1 MYGQTTI
8 STPNSAASR
17 MYRIEVE
24 GMRQSSESDKQSYA
38 IRKSGSV
45 FFTVPYSRM
54 NEQMRRINRMGGK
67 IVNIQ
72 PLNTEPAPQPE
83 PETKKSKK

>member
-8 STPNSAASR
+8 TTPNSAASR

-24 GMRQSSESDKQSYA
+24 GMRQSRESHKQLYP
-38 IRKSGSV
+38 IRQSGSV
-45 FFTVPYSRM
+45 FLTVPYSRL

-67 IVNIQ
+67 IVNIE
-72 PLNTEPAPQPE
+72 PLNTEPPSQP
-83 PETKKSKK
+83 KSSKN

>member
-1 MYGQTTI
+1 MYGQTTV

>member
-1 MYGQTTI
+1 MYGQTTV

-54 NEQMRRINRMGGK
+54 NEQVRRINRMGGK
-67 IVNIQ
+67 IINIQ

>member
-67 IVNIQ
+67 IINIQ

>member
-8 STPNSAASR
+8 STPSSAANR

-24 GMRQSSESDKQSYA
+24 GMRQSSESDKQNYA

-45 FFTVPYSRM
+45 FYTVPYSRM
-54 NEQMRRINRMGGK
+54 NQQMQRINRMGGK

-72 PLNTEPAPQPE
+72 PLNTEPAPQP
-83 PETKKSKK
+83 KSSES

>member
-1 MYGQTTI
+1 
-8 STPNSAASR
+8 
-17 MYRIEVE
+17 
-24 GMRQSSESDKQSYA
+24 
-38 IRKSGSV
+38 
-45 FFTVPYSRM
+45 M

-83 PETKKSKK
+83 PETKKSQK

>member
-38 IRKSGSV
+38 IRNSGSV
-45 FFTVPYSRM
+45 FYTVPYSRM

-67 IVNIQ
+67 IVNIE
-72 PLNTEPAPQPE
+72 PLNTEPTLQPE
-83 PETKKSKK
+83 NSES

>member
-8 STPNSAASR
+8 STPNTAASR

-24 GMRQSSESDKQSYA
+24 GIHQSSESDKQNYA

-45 FFTVPYSRM
+45 FYTVPYSRM
-54 NEQMRRINRMGGK
+54 NEQMQRINRMGGK

-72 PLNTEPAPQPE
+72 PLNTEPAPQP
-83 PETKKSKK
+83 KNSDS

>member
-8 STPNSAASR
+8 STPSPAANR

-24 GMRQSSESDKQSYA
+24 GMRQSSESDKQNYA
-38 IRKSGSV
+38 IRKSGNV
-45 FFTVPYSRM
+45 FYTVPYSRM
-54 NEQMRRINRMGGK
+54 NEQMQRINRMGGK

-72 PLNTEPAPQPE
+72 PLNTEPAPQP
-83 PETKKSKK
+83 KSSDS

>member
-1 MYGQTTI
+1 MYGQTTVT
-8 STPNSAASR
+8 TPSSAASR

-67 IVNIQ
+67 IVSIE
-72 PLNTEPAPQPE
+72 PLNTEP
-83 PETKKSKK
+83 ETESSEN

>member
-1 MYGQTTI
+1 MYGQTTL

-17 MYRIEVE
+17 MYRIEVQE
-24 GMRQSSESDKQSYA
+24 MRQSSESDKQNYP

-72 PLNTEPAPQPE
+72 PLTTEPE
-83 PETKKSKK
+83 NSEN

>member
-1 MYGQTTI
+1 MYGQTTV

-67 IVNIQ
+67 IINIQ

>member
-8 STPNSAASR
+8 STSNSAASR
-17 MYRIEVE
+17 MYRIEVQ
-24 GMRQSSESDKQSYA
+24 GMRQSSETDKQSYP
-38 IRKSGSV
+38 IRQSGSV

-54 NEQMRRINRMGGK
+54 NEQMQRINRMGGK
-67 IVNIQ
+67 IVNIE

-83 PETKKSKK
+83 NTQN